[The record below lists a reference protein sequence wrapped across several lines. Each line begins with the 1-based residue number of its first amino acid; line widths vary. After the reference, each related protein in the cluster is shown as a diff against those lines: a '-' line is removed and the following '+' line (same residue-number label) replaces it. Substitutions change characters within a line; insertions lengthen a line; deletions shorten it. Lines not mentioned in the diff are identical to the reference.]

1 MLINLNH
8 ISKSFGTNSLLKD
21 VCLQLNSGEKAGLVG
36 RNGCGK
42 TTLFRLING
51 EVEADRGELYKHP
64 QVKIGLMQQIL
75 LFDSNRTV
83 FDEAVSVFS
92 SLEDQGREIEALEG
106 EIESKAHQ
114 VELQPLLDRYA
125 QLQTRWE
132 MEGGYSYK
140 PKTKSVLAGLGFQ
153 ETDLTKSLSQ
163 LSGGELNRLNLAK
176 LLLSK
181 PTLLLLDEPTNHL
194 DISAV
199 EWLENFLVDYPH
211 AFILISHDRY
221 LLDTVVNKIWEIAD
235 GRAAEFSG
243 NYSRYVVERENR
255 FLLSTRAYEQQREL
269 IEKTE
274 DFIRRNIAGQNTK
287 QAQSRRKALEKME
300 RIQPIQNAKP
310 PAKFRFDV
318 HRQSGSLVF
327 KISDLDIGYTG
338 KILARRINLSLFRGE
353 RVGVVGPNGSGK
365 TTLLKTILGLQ
376 TPLNGEVLRGRD
388 VEIGFYDQTLSDINP
403 GSTVLEEIRSI
414 SRLDT
419 DETLRGYLARFLFQG
434 DEVFR
439 FVSSLSGGEKT
450 RLALAKLIFSKANTL
465 ILDEPTNHLD
475 IPSCEALEA
484 ALRSYSG
491 TLIIVS
497 HDRYLISR
505 LVQQI
510 VYLDGKGTFR
520 NFKGTYEEFQSSI
533 MASENMIKDNL
544 PPLKSD
550 KGVTNYEVSLPSSR
564 SGLSK
569 NQRNKVE
576 SRCTLLEQEI
586 QRTEEQLEITSGK
599 LSEPSIAKDFTQF
612 KEFSDLH
619 QHLTSRLDQ
628 LYLEWEGSLAILETQ
643 TAKIRNP

>member
-1 MLINLNH
+1 M
-8 ISKSFGTNSLLKD
+8 
-21 VCLQLNSGEKAGLVG
+21 
-36 RNGCGK
+36 
-42 TTLFRLING
+42 
-51 EVEADRGELYKHP
+51 
-64 QVKIGLMQQIL
+64 
-75 LFDSNRTV
+75 
-83 FDEAVSVFS
+83 
-92 SLEDQGREIEALEG
+92 
-106 EIESKAHQ
+106 
-114 VELQPLLDRYA
+114 
-125 QLQTRWE
+125 
-132 MEGGYSYK
+132 
-140 PKTKSVLAGLGFQ
+140 
-153 ETDLTKSLSQ
+153 
-163 LSGGELNRLNLAK
+163 
-176 LLLSK
+176 
-181 PTLLLLDEPTNHL
+181 
-194 DISAV
+194 
-199 EWLENFLVDYPH
+199 
-211 AFILISHDRY
+211 
-221 LLDTVVNKIWEIAD
+221 
-235 GRAAEFSG
+235 
-243 NYSRYVVERENR
+243 
-255 FLLSTRAYEQQREL
+255 
-269 IEKTE
+269 
-274 DFIRRNIAGQNTK
+274 
-287 QAQSRRKALEKME
+287 
-300 RIQPIQNAKP
+300 
-310 PAKFRFDV
+310 
-318 HRQSGSLVF
+318 
-327 KISDLDIGYTG
+327 
-338 KILARRINLSLFRGE
+338 
-353 RVGVVGPNGSGK
+353 
-365 TTLLKTILGLQ
+365 
-376 TPLNGEVLRGRD
+376 
-388 VEIGFYDQTLSDINP
+388 
-403 GSTVLEEIRSI
+403 
-414 SRLDT
+414 
-419 DETLRGYLARFLFQG
+419 
-434 DEVFR
+434 
-439 FVSSLSGGEKT
+439 
-450 RLALAKLIFSKANTL
+450 